1 MDLHD
6 QKRQQQKYTSTEAGL
21 EYRKENREVWKKMK
35 AAKEEL
41 LEERCKNIEKGMI
54 MLGNSKVAFN
64 TLTVFTKTQQHESAV
79 FED

>member
-1 MDLHD
+1 
-6 QKRQQQKYTSTEAGL
+6 
-21 EYRKENREVWKKMK
+21 MK

-41 LEERCKNIEKGMI
+41 LGERCKNIEKGMI